1 MKYSVALGS
10 FPTYKTIR
18 GEQIETGENE
28 IVYSTPIDMMAS
40 LSMSGN
46 DKAESM
52 EYGLS
57 IADYQAV
64 LIYPKDLYPLEE
76 GSLIW
81 SKSSVKNKLTIPVIV
96 NLKNGESVS
105 TFYPQKNSADYIVI
119 KISDSLHYT
128 KAILKAINK

>member
-1 MKYSVALGS
+1 MKYSLELGS

-18 GEQIETGENE
+18 GEQVETGENE
-28 IVYSTPIDMMAS
+28 IVYSTPIEMKAS

-46 DKAESM
+46 DEAESM

-57 IADYQAV
+57 VADYQAV
-64 LIYPKDLYPLEE
+64 LVYPKDLYPLRE

-81 SKSSVKNKLTIPVIV
+81 AKSNVKNKLTIPVIV
-96 NLKNGESVS
+96 ELENGEKVS

-119 KISDSLHYT
+119 KISESLHYT